1 MAELQGRSEQGLVVV
16 LVQQKGNLGC
26 LFFGSCYNGYMNELS
41 ELEKAK
47 REISLLEHAI
57 TFVSIAGQTHQRMY
71 HTDEIPAN
79 YLTAIDLLN
88 NQLSTAKTRLK
99 QIETLES

>member
-1 MAELQGRSEQGLVVV
+1 
-16 LVQQKGNLGC
+16 
-26 LFFGSCYNGYMNELS
+26 MNELS

-57 TFVSIAGQTHQRMY
+57 TFVSIAGQAHQRMY

-79 YLTAIDLLN
+79 YLAAIDLLN
-88 NQLSTAKTRLK
+88 NQLRVAKELLK
-99 QIETLES
+99 TLES

>member
-1 MAELQGRSEQGLVVV
+1 
-16 LVQQKGNLGC
+16 
-26 LFFGSCYNGYMNELS
+26 MNELS

-57 TFVSIAGQTHQRMY
+57 TFVSIAGQAHQRMY
-71 HTDEIPAN
+71 HTDEIPVN

-88 NQLSTAKTRLK
+88 TQLNVAKELLK
-99 QIETLES
+99 TIES

>member
-1 MAELQGRSEQGLVVV
+1 
-16 LVQQKGNLGC
+16 
-26 LFFGSCYNGYMNELS
+26 MNELS

-79 YLTAIDLLN
+79 YLSAIDLLN
-88 NQLSTAKTRLK
+88 NQLRVAKELLK
-99 QIETLES
+99 TLES